1 MLRITLLSRLADVIL
16 APFCGTNRSICDLES
31 RSSWTFIAILIGWPR
46 HGGPKLSSSALC
58 LFSFHSTDHW
68 SGAVRVSSFPENAA
82 GESGTSQVSTTCS
95 GSSVLARSRR
105 RDHASAAVRVISCR
119 SEEHTSELQ

>member
-1 MLRITLLSRLADVIL
+1 MVI
-16 APFCGTNRSICDLES
+16 FTGC
-31 RSSWTFIAILIGWPR
+31 PR
-46 HGGPKLSSSALC
+46 HGGPNPSSRAPC

-68 SGAVRVSSFPENAA
+68 SGAVRVSSFPKYVA

-105 RDHASAAVRVISCR
+105 RDQASAAVRVISCR
-119 SEEHTSELQ
+119 TGVEKGGGRYYLSDVD